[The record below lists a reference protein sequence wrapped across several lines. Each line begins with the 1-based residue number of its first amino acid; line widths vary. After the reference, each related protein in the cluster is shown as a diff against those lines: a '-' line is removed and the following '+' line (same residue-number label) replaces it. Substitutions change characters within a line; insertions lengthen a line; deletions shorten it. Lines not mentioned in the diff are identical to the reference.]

1 MSKRASKYPAN
12 FTSHIPSIN
21 YGLLDELA
29 GYAVR
34 RAQIAIY
41 ADFYKS
47 IGDETIT
54 PQRFA
59 TLVIIGKNPSLR
71 QVQLAKIL
79 GVARPGVTA
88 IVDFW
93 QKRGVVERKKI
104 PDDRRS
110 YGIVLTNEGERTLK
124 DIQSIVNEH
133 EKRIT
138 KNMSAE
144 EVQTLIHLLSKI
156 SSS

>member
-1 MSKRASKYPAN
+1 MSKRASKYPEN
-12 FTSHIPSIN
+12 FTSHIPNIN

-47 IGDETIT
+47 IGDESIT

-59 TLVIIGKNPSLR
+59 TLVIIGANPNLR

-79 GVARPGVTA
+79 GIARPGVTA
-88 IVDFW
+88 IIDFW

-138 KNMSAE
+138 KNMSVK
-144 EVQTLIHLLSKI
+144 EVQMLIHLLSKI
-156 SSS
+156 SNS

>member
-1 MSKRASKYPAN
+1 MSKRASKYPEN
-12 FTSHIPSIN
+12 FTPHIPNIN

-59 TLVIIGKNPSLR
+59 TLVIIGTNPNLR

-88 IVDFW
+88 IIDFW

-124 DIQSIVNEH
+124 QIQSIVNEH

-138 KNMSAE
+138 KNMSVK
-144 EVQTLIHLLSKI
+144 EVQMLIHLLSKI
-156 SSS
+156 SNS